1 MSELNVPVKGISR
14 RSFLKTTAAVAGAA
28 AVSGATMTAL
38 AATDE
43 ETATDDEHEVVC
55 VCGCN
60 CQGNCS
66 MVATVREGK
75 MVNIRSNENL
85 PYPAYERICMRG
97 FSHANRM
104 YDFNRVLYPMKRKT
118 WSLEEPHVEN
128 RGNDE
133 WERLSWDE
141 ATQLV
146 ADTLTYNTENYG
158 VRSNC
163 VLVSAGNSFAAYG
176 GLIAGLG
183 FANAFGFQGLDV
195 CLDYG
200 DLVGIGEVTGSG

>member
-1 MSELNVPVKGISR
+1 MSELKTPVKGISR

-28 AVSGATMTAL
+28 AVGGTTMTAL
-38 AATDE
+38 AATGE
-43 ETATDDEHEVVC
+43 EAAGADEHEVVC

-75 MVNIRSNENL
+75 MVNIRSNEDL
-85 PYPAYERICMRG
+85 PYPSYERICMRG

-128 RGNDE
+128 RGSDE
-133 WERLSWDE
+133 WGASVVGRGYWPRCRD
-141 ATQLV
+141 
-146 ADTLTYNTENYG
+146 
-158 VRSNC
+158 
-163 VLVSAGNSFAAYG
+163 
-176 GLIAGLG
+176 
-183 FANAFGFQGLDV
+183 ANLQH
-195 CLDYG
+195 
-200 DLVGIGEVTGSG
+200 

>member
-43 ETATDDEHEVVC
+43 ETAGDEEHEVVC

-75 MVNIRSNENL
+75 MVNIRSNEDL

-118 WSLEEPHVEN
+118 
-128 RGNDE
+128 
-133 WERLSWDE
+133 
-141 ATQLV
+141 
-146 ADTLTYNTENYG
+146 
-158 VRSNC
+158 
-163 VLVSAGNSFAAYG
+163 
-176 GLIAGLG
+176 
-183 FANAFGFQGLDV
+183 
-195 CLDYG
+195 
-200 DLVGIGEVTGSG
+200 

>member
-1 MSELNVPVKGISR
+1 MCIRDRISQEIGQNTCRNVLRQTNKEDILRNESGEGPTPREGGRSCMAPEWEAKIDSLHLEIGGEMSELNVPVKGISR

-75 MVNIRSNENL
+75 MVNIL
-85 PYPAYERICMRG
+85 
-97 FSHANRM
+97 
-104 YDFNRVLYPMKRKT
+104 
-118 WSLEEPHVEN
+118 SLIH
-128 RGNDE
+128 
-133 WERLSWDE
+133 
-141 ATQLV
+141 
-146 ADTLTYNTENYG
+146 
-158 VRSNC
+158 
-163 VLVSAGNSFAAYG
+163 
-176 GLIAGLG
+176 I
-183 FANAFGFQGLDV
+183 
-195 CLDYG
+195 
-200 DLVGIGEVTGSG
+200 